1 MADSRPDIRS
11 GRVWSDQMDDLPYD
25 RDSAGIETKP
35 DLEAEYTSA
44 SSSSNSSPDLPS
56 SSKAQPV
63 AVTKEPRSGYRQCWG
78 FLPHWK
84 RLPMGM
90 KWLMLV
96 CGLLAVGAVTTWFLV
111 PHLISKARLE
121 KERLAKLE
129 AAKLNTENAV
139 HRRAS
144 MVALPGDSSETSLSI
159 VMPSPTVTTPVYIFS
174 DPAQTT
180 FLTKARV
187 AMSTDGVVSPV
198 SPVPSMGVN

>member
-1 MADSRPDIRS
+1 MADAQPDIRS
-11 GRVWSDQMDDLPYD
+11 GRVWSYQMDDLPYD
-25 RDSAGIETKP
+25 RDSVGIETKP

-78 FLPHWK
+78 CLPHWK
-84 RLPMGM
+84 RLPMGV

-111 PHLISKARLE
+111 PHLIGKARLE

-129 AAKLNTENAV
+129 AAKLSTENAV

-144 MVALPGDSSETSLSI
+144 IVARPGDSSETSLSI
-159 VMPSPTVTTPVYIFS
+159 ALPSPTVTAPIYIFS

-180 FLTKARV
+180 LLTKARV
-187 AMSTDGVVSPV
+187 TVSTDGIASQVL
-198 SPVPSMGVN
+198 SMGVN